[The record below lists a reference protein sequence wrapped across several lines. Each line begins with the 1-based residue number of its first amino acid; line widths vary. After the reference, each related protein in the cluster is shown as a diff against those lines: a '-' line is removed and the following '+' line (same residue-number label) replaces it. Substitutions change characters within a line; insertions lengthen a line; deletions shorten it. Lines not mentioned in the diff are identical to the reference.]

1 MRQESRKRE
10 ILIALMLI
18 SSMLLFSSCSV
29 LREIFP
35 ARETTELT
43 SDIAEEP
50 DAFDDY
56 CDELFCGFVSV
67 DQFVLHSYLIDP
79 SAYDISVPEAPLA
92 EVSTENYENYYD
104 SLQEALDTLSEFDYN
119 SLADEQ
125 KITYDTLKTF
135 LEGELGVREDYLL
148 NDPILDGD
156 YNNISFEL
164 DLFSIEDKDDIEMYL
179 NILDSVDEYLAS
191 VADFE
196 SEKSEAG
203 YFMTS
208 SQAASA
214 ISSCDYVVRT
224 DGEEFITDFN
234 VRIRSCDWL
243 TLDEKNDY
251 IDRNNECVVDSVIP
265 GYKLLR
271 ERLLQLKGTGTD
283 EIGYSSYEGGKDFYT
298 WELQKSTATNLTP
311 DEIYAILDDTLT
323 TWEKEYSILY
333 IQNKDADYMKKFDD
347 FTTPDEVIENNL
359 EKMEEDYPML
369 EELPSDYC
377 VQLPLPEE
385 YSDYAGMYC
394 GPQLDNIWGNTYYVS
409 EDWSSGFGLYATA
422 SHECIPGHL
431 YQTEYLLQSDAA
443 NLPILF
449 YFFTEGDALGAQ
461 EGWTTYIE
469 RETYEYAGIT
479 EDQAEEELL
488 DDLIY
493 YAYMEMGDIALNYY
507 GWTEAEFTENMT
519 KADHV
524 IYLDY
529 SSDIYET
536 AENSPTAY
544 ASYVVGYIE
553 VAALREKAEEALG
566 SNFNLKDFH
575 TFYLD
580 MGGTY
585 FDITEKYLDAWIEE
599 QE

>member
-1 MRQESRKRE
+1 MRQERRKSE
-10 ILIALMLI
+10 IFIALMLS
-18 SSMLLFSSCSV
+18 SSMLLFSGCSV
-29 LREIFP
+29 LQGIFP
-35 ARETTELT
+35 AEETTEIA
-43 SDIAEEP
+43 SDIVDEP

-56 CDELFCGFVSV
+56 CEELFCQFVSV
-67 DQFVLHSYLIDP
+67 DQFVLHSYLEDP
-79 SAYDISVPEAPLA
+79 SAYDISVPEETLS
-92 EVSTENYENYYD
+92 EVSTENYEDYYD
-104 SLQEALDTLSEFDYN
+104 SLQEASDTLSGFDYN
-119 SLADEQ
+119 GLTDEQ
-125 KITYDTLKTF
+125 KITYDTLKFF
-135 LEGELGVREDYLL
+135 LEGELGVREDYML

-164 DLFSIEDKDDIEMYL
+164 GLFSIEDKDDIEMYL
-179 NILDSVDEYLAS
+179 NILDSVYEYLAS

-208 SQAASA
+208 SQASSA

-243 TLDEKNDY
+243 TQDEKEDY
-251 IDRNNECVVDSVIP
+251 IDRNRDSVVDGVIM
-265 GYKLLR
+265 GYALLR
-271 ERLLQLKGTGTD
+271 ERLLQLQKTGTG

-298 WELQKSTATNLTP
+298 WELQKSTATSLTP
-311 DEIYAILDDTLT
+311 DEIYALLDDTLT

-333 IQNKDADYMKKFDD
+333 VQNKDTNYMNKFDD
-347 FTTPDEVIENNL
+347 FTSPDDVIENNL
-359 EKMEEDYPML
+359 ENMEDEYPTL
-369 EELPSDYC
+369 AELPADYC

-394 GPQLDNIWGNTYYVS
+394 GPQFDNIWGNTYYVS

-443 NLPILF
+443 NLPIRF

-469 RETYEYAGIT
+469 RETYEYAGVT
-479 EDQAEEELL
+479 EDQAEEQSL

-507 GWTEAEFTENMT
+507 GWTEAEFEENME

-524 IYLDY
+524 TYLDY
-529 SSDIYET
+529 TSNIYES
-536 AENSPTAY
+536 AQNSPTGY

-553 VAALREKAEEALG
+553 LSALRDKAEEALG
-566 SNFNLKDFH
+566 SDFDLKAFH

-585 FDITEKYLDAWIEE
+585 FDISEKYLDAWIEE
-599 QE
+599 QK